1 MTALAGF
8 LATDGA
14 ADPAAACERML
25 KAQQIYAPGDKPALR
40 RDGEAAIGRCLFRLL
55 PEDRFDR
62 GPVSGH
68 GGASLLVADARLDNR
83 DALCAALGIAAD
95 EARGLAE
102 SALIMRV
109 LERWGEEG
117 VDRLR
122 GDFAFAWWD
131 GAGRRLVLARDFLGT
146 RPLHFHRGKGF
157 FAFASMPKGL
167 HALADVPI
175 MPDEEAMAGFLALMP
190 EQGTRTF
197 FRGIERVPPAY
208 LCIVSREGL
217 ALRRYWN
224 PAPAPLRLDREGY
237 AEAVRAGLDKAVTAR
252 LRGADGRVATHLSGG
267 LDSSAVTATAARL
280 LGPDGRVTAFTAVPR
295 EGYDGRLGRGRFGD
309 EGAHAA
315 ALAALYPN
323 IDHVLIRSGHLSP
336 FDRLDRNFF
345 LYERPVL
352 NLCNAVWGDAIS
364 DAARERRLNVLLS
377 GQMGNMSFSYTG
389 LELLPDLLS
398 RGRLVKLAKL
408 ALRLRRTGT
417 TLESTVSHALGPF
430 LPPWLWTGIN
440 RLRGRHLKIDDYSA
454 IDRARAARLRETA
467 RAAGLDFSYRP
478 RRDPVGTRLWVMARV
493 DAGTYQKGHLA
504 GWGIDYRDPTAD
516 RDLVELCLSIP
527 AEAYLAG
534 GRARGLA
541 RDAFADR
548 LPSVIANETRKG
560 LQAVDWHEGMMAARG
575 ELQDELGR
583 ICAVPETDGLID
595 TAMLRGLTETWPEA
609 DWNRSENQVRYRLA
623 LLRGVSGGHFLRK
636 ASGSNA

>member
-8 LATDGA
+8 WATDGG

-25 KAQQIYAPGDKPALR
+25 KAQRIYAPSDKPILR
-40 RDGEAAIGRCLFRLL
+40 SDGEAAIGRCLFRIL

-83 DALCAALGIAAD
+83 EALCAALGIAAA
-95 EARGLAE
+95 EAGGLAE

-131 GAGRRLVLARDFLGT
+131 GAGRRLILARDYIGM
-146 RPLHFHRGKGF
+146 RPLHFHRGDGV

-167 HALADVPI
+167 HALADVPVA
-175 MPDEEAMAGFLALMP
+175 PDEEAMAGFLALVP

-197 FRGIERVPPAY
+197 FRGVERVPPAH
-208 LCIVSREGL
+208 LCIVTRNQISF
-217 ALRRYWN
+217 RRYWN
-224 PAPAPLRLDREGY
+224 PTPEPLRLSREGY
-237 AEAVRAGLDKAVTAR
+237 ADAVRAGLDKAVAAR

-280 LGPDGRVTAFTAVPR
+280 LAPNGQVTAFTAVPR
-295 EGYDGRLGRGRFGD
+295 EGYAGRLGRGRFGD

-323 IDHVLIRSGHLSP
+323 IEHVLIRSGHRSP
-336 FDRLDRNFF
+336 FERLDRNFF

-364 DAARERRLNVLLS
+364 DAARDRRLTVLLS
-377 GQMGNMSFSYTG
+377 GQNGNMSFSYTG

-398 RGRLVKLAKL
+398 RGRLVKLARL

-417 TLESTVSHALGPF
+417 TLESAVSHALGPF
-430 LPPWLWTGIN
+430 LPAWLWTGIN
-440 RLRGRHLKIDDYSA
+440 RLRGRRLTIGDYSA
-454 IDRARAARLRETA
+454 IDPARAGRLRETA

-478 RRDPVGTRLWVMARV
+478 RRDPVATRLWVMARV
-493 DAGTYQKGHLA
+493 DGGTYHKGHLA

-527 AEAYLAG
+527 TEAYLAG

-548 LPSVIANETRKG
+548 LPAVIADETRKG
-560 LQAVDWHEGMMAARG
+560 LQAVDWHEGVMAARG
-575 ELQDELGR
+575 DLQDELGR
-583 ICAVPETDGLID
+583 ICEVPETEGLID
-595 TAMLRGLTETWPEA
+595 TAMLRGLTEKWPET
-609 DWNRSENQVRYRLA
+609 DWNRGENQMRYRLA